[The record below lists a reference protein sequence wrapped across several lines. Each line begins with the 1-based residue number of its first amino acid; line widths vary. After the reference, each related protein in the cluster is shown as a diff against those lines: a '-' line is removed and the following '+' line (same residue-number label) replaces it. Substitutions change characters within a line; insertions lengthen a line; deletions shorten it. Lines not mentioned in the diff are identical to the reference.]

1 MDFCSLLFS
10 QSLCWPGI
18 PDMVVQNV
26 LGIQQSVLSILD
38 LAPSIIHNANVIT
51 MSQLYSHNPLQTL
64 EGIKLEK
71 HLSQGHHRL
80 RAMLPFTASMGGGL
94 AGSCPLPPRLTSPP
108 TPCCDSF
115 SAFRCPPARYVFYH
129 SYHPLKKFIERIWS
143 IINRAGRML
152 LLGQWG
158 GSF

>member
-10 QSLCWPGI
+10 QLLCWPGI

-71 HLSQGHHRL
+71 HLSQGHDRL

-94 AGSCPLPPRLTSPP
+94 AGSCPLPPRLTSPRP
-108 TPCCDSF
+108 SRLLQCLPVPS
-115 SAFRCPPARYVFYH
+115 SSLIFYH
-129 SYHPLKKFIERIWS
+129 SYHPLKEFIERIWN
-143 IINRAGRML
+143 IINRAGRL
-152 LLGQWG
+152 FLGQWG
-158 GSF
+158 AGF